1 MLLELHCHTK
11 PQSACSALEPETLL
25 RRAADQGLDGVVITE
40 HHAWWSPEQLQ
51 ALRHRA
57 RIAASFVI
65 LSGQEVETEL
75 GHVLVFG
82 PRQSLRPASLQSLRD
97 RFPDCA
103 TVWAHPWRRGRTPDR
118 AQTVHP
124 LLDAVE
130 IFNTNQTPIENYRAL
145 SRWHTDRFT
154 AIAGSDAHDPSR
166 VGKLPTQLDH
176 PVATDAE
183 LAREIRAGRCRPYM
197 KEHVIEGRNSV
208 IRKLVL
214 GAKGPT
220 ASRNRYIIRHNK
232 RNHEVRRAVEHRI
245 ALLDSL
251 HKAGMSGRYRVPGI
265 IATDLDAGVVIEEGL
280 RGKRLSELFPLI
292 SDAARTRAIRR
303 SLDWLGRFHRCRM
316 CCTSPDDSRD
326 VEMKKL
332 RLYRAKFRD
341 TGNRRAG
348 FLDELIGWIE
358 RLEERLYA
366 SHAGDLLQVHGDFQP
381 DNIILGQD
389 MSCDPATE
397 FVAAI
402 DFDRSML
409 CDPARDVGYFIA
421 QSLFQFREVDGAAAA
436 FPVMQLGAYWASAAG
451 IRSTAG
457 CAWKVKFFMI
467 RAQCSIMA
475 FLVMVGM
482 GASNEFDEIADA
494 ASGLYDALRDEPGP
508 WGE

>member
-1 MLLELHCHTK
+1 VL
-11 PQSACSALEPETLL
+11 APETLL
-25 RRAADQGLDGVVITE
+25 RLAADQGLDGVVITE
-40 HHAWWSPEQLQ
+40 HHFWWSPEQIQ
-51 ALRHRA
+51 ALRRRA
-57 RIAASFVI
+57 GIADSFVI

-82 PRQSLRPASLQSLRD
+82 PSQTLRPSSLQSLRD
-97 RFPDCA
+97 RFPECA
-103 TVWAHPWRRGRTPDR
+103 MVWAHPWRRGRRPAP
-118 AQTVHP
+118 AQTAHP
-124 LLDAVE
+124 LLDAIE

-145 SRWHTDRFT
+145 SRWHADRFT
-154 AIAGSDAHDPSR
+154 AIAGSDAHGSSR

-232 RNHEVRRAVEHRI
+232 RNHEARRAAERRI
-245 ALLDSL
+245 ELLDL
-251 HKAGMSGRYRVPGI
+251 LRTAGMRGRYRVPGI
-265 IATDLDAGVVIEEGL
+265 IATDLDAGVIIEEGL

-292 SDAARTRAIRR
+292 SDTARTRAIRQ
-303 SLDWLGRFHRCRM
+303 SLDWLGRFHRCRISY
-316 CCTSPDDSRD
+316 TSPGDSRNA
-326 VEMKKL
+326 EIQKL
-332 RLYRAKFRD
+332 RSYRAKFRD
-341 TGNRRAG
+341 TGNRRAI
-348 FLDELIGWIE
+348 FLDELIRWIE

-366 SHAGDLLQVHGDFQP
+366 NHAGELLQVHGDFQP

-389 MSCDPATE
+389 MPCDPATE

-421 QSLFQFREVDGAAAA
+421 QSLFQFRAVEGAAATFSA
-436 FPVMQLGAYWASAAG
+436 AELGAYWARAAGMRSSAA
-451 IRSTAG
+451 
-457 CAWKVKFFMI
+457 CAWKVRFFMI

-482 GASNEFDEIADA
+482 GASKEFVEIADE

-508 WGE
+508 WDE